1 MGLFR
6 PYERNESA
14 ATSDQ
19 IATLTPKGQKAAAK
33 AASKEARS
41 AAGPVEAPTPVEP
54 ADDKIQVT
62 RSKTEPTR
70 SRRQAEAD
78 RMEKLHPTLTPRQQ
92 RKASSK
98 ARRAARMEA
107 MDKIENSAERS
118 FARDYLDTRWTVN
131 EFMLP
136 AFILLMAATM
146 ATMTNVMLS
155 SYILLGMWLII
166 AMVIVNTF
174 LIWRGFKKEFTRRFP
189 NSSLKGLLSYI
200 LNRSIML
207 RRFRQPGPRIKR
219 GDPV

>member
-1 MGLFR
+1 M
-6 PYERNESA
+6 ER
-14 ATSDQ
+14 
-19 IATLTPKGQKAAAK
+19 
-33 AASKEARS
+33 
-41 AAGPVEAPTPVEP
+41 
-54 ADDKIQVT
+54 
-62 RSKTEPTR
+62 
-70 SRRQAEAD
+70 
-78 RMEKLHPTLTPRQQ
+78 LHPTLTPRQQ